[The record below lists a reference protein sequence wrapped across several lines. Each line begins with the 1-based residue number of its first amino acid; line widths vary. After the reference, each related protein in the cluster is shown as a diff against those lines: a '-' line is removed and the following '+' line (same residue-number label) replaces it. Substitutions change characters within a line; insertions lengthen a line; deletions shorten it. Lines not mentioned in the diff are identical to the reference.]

1 MPSGSW
7 MYPDESESVT
17 TFAPSSVAFMQA
29 YWATLPDPEM
39 QTVLPLKE
47 SPRVASISCAK

>member
-17 TFAPSSVAFMQA
+17 TLAPSCVAFWQA
-29 YWATLPDPEM
+29 YCATLPEPEM
-39 QTVLPLKE
+39 QTVLPSKL
-47 SPRVASISCAK
+47 SLRVASISCAK